1 MRPVLSV
8 DLICAG
14 RALMK
19 ARPNDR
25 RYVSRL
31 LILRANIADY
41 HREQTGLAHPK
52 FGNGTLADAARL
64 FGMTPEPT
72 VCDPHFAAALRDV
85 LQTLIEPLPENHRV
99 SR

>member
-8 DLICAG
+8 DLICAE

-41 HREQTGLAHPK
+41 HREQLVWHTLSLAMGHW
-52 FGNGTLADAARL
+52 
-64 FGMTPEPT
+64 
-72 VCDPHFAAALRDV
+72 
-85 LQTLIEPLPENHRV
+85 QTLRGCSV
-99 SR
+99 